1 MVVMVVAAAAAAAE
15 AVAVAM
21 MAVIF
26 HQIKLYKIIYY
37 SILDWNTT
45 GWMVCYSG
53 LLLFDI
59 ATI

>member
-1 MVVMVVAAAAAAAE
+1 MVVAAAAAEAE

-53 LLLFDI
+53 LLLLLI
-59 ATI
+59 